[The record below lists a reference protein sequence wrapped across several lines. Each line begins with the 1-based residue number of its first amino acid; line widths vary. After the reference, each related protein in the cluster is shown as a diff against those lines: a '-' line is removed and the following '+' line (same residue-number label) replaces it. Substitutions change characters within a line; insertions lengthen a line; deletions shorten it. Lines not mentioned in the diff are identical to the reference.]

1 MREREREREFLNAKQ
16 AQRVNNTRTRRRRK
30 DAPEKKS
37 LSHHKTHARKAEIR
51 QEKSFQKGTSSIF
64 IFSKIIFSLLRY
76 KSAHNRIPRT
86 TLWRRRRSAQN
97 TRVCHSPPIA
107 TTVDDFF
114 DTSNAVVEVVVFR
127 SPHQKSFNLAK
138 RDVVARIIFAFKLR
152 NVVSSP
158 ERFFFF
164 TAP

>member
-1 MREREREREFLNAKQ
+1 MREREKINAKQ
-16 AQRVNNTRTRRRRK
+16 AQRKSEHT
-30 DAPEKKS
+30 DEKKKERRPREIALAS
-37 LSHHKTHARKAEIR
+37 QGSRNRQKNLSKKAP
-51 QEKSFQKGTSSIF
+51 QFDLSIF